1 MFNFLLLFNEFFYT
15 SFYIYIQNIFQWN
28 YTRNIGKKTLKNI
41 FWDSDSESIR
51 VQTQLFYLLTQ
62 PYRSSFLSFIAY
74 FNHRHPSE
82 LLPFIL
88 YPIFNSQITK
98 NSIYPLRTSNSLQI
112 ESNKVRTKSVQT
124 CALCVAK
131 ENALSLLF
139 LLLLF
144 ETSFEKMASFKSI
157 RKRGCCF
164 SRRSSLYR
172 NRPRATLFIFLY
184 VLLPLLEA
192 IRRPRSSKHPFLA
205 ARTRNLR
212 EMVSLYCH
220 QVFTSTRFAF
230 YHARRGK
237 IREIHDG

>member
-1 MFNFLLLFNEFFYT
+1 MCKLNCF
-15 SFYIYIQNIFQWN
+15 IYSPSLIAH
-28 YTRNIGKKTLKNI
+28 
-41 FWDSDSESIR
+41 
-51 VQTQLFYLLTQ
+51 LFYLLSPISIIAILLNFYHSFSILFSTHKS
-62 PYRSSFLSFIAY
+62 PKTLSILFEHRTLFKSSQTKFERRAY
-74 FNHRHPSE
+74 KRVHFV
-82 LLPFIL
+82 
-88 YPIFNSQITK
+88 SQK
-98 NSIYPLRTSNSLQI
+98 
-112 ESNKVRTKSVQT
+112 KM
-124 CALCVAK
+124 
-131 ENALSLLF
+131 LF
-139 LLLLF
+139 LF
-144 ETSFEKMASFKSI
+144 FFFFFFSRQVSKRWQVESFKSI

-230 YHARRGK
+230 YHARKGK
-237 IREIHDG
+237 IREIHGGWG